1 MEIVIY
7 AAGLGSRLGKNIP
20 KALVEVGG
28 KMLIEHQLTAIGEV
42 FPGIPVRIM
51 AGYQYQLFKQT
62 IQALAWEKNPVS
74 VHLNPFFEC
83 GILGT
88 AWTSLF
94 AVNDP
99 DILRIDGDVY
109 FTKEAL
115 IPLKNI
121 RFSTILLTGV
131 SHHKT
136 TMAAFLNSRKSL
148 KEIKII
154 KDYCGNSEWVCI
166 ERYLNGE
173 YQKIVRHGVENLP
186 LNAYYYEAMNMQ
198 TSNLTMKTRT
208 VVNIYEIDTLQDLQ
222 VCEEYLAGKKA
233 NHGK

>member
-28 KMLIEHQLTAIGEV
+28 KRLIEHQLTAIGEV

-62 IQALAWEKNPVS
+62 LQDLAWKKNPVS

-109 FTKEAL
+109 FTQEAL

-121 RFSTILLTGV
+121 ECSTILLTRV

-136 TMAAFLNSRKSL
+136 TMAAFFNSRKTL

-154 KDYCGNSEWVCI
+154 KDYCGDSEWVCI

-173 YQKIVRHGVENLP
+173 YQKIVQYGVENLP

-198 TSNLTMKTRT
+198 TSKISIKTKRIE
-208 VVNIYEIDTLQDLQ
+208 NIYEIDTVQDLQ
-222 VCEEYLAGKKA
+222 TCESFLQDGGWK
-233 NHGK
+233 

>member
-1 MEIVIY
+1 MEIVIF

-28 KMLIEHQLTAIGEV
+28 KKLIEHQLLAIGEV
-42 FPGIPVRIM
+42 FPGVPVRIM
-51 AGYQYQLFKQT
+51 AGYQYRLFKQSM
-62 IQALAWEKNPVS
+62 QDLAWKKNPVS

-94 AVNDP
+94 AANDP

-115 IPLKNI
+115 TPLKNI
-121 RFSTILLTGV
+121 KYSTILLTEV
-131 SHHKT
+131 SQHKT
-136 TMAAFLNSRKSL
+136 TAVAFFNSRKTL
-148 KEIKII
+148 KEIDIV
-154 KDYCGNSEWVCI
+154 KDYCGDSEWVCI

-173 YQKIVRHGVENLP
+173 YQKIVQDGVENLP
-186 LNAYYYEAMNMQ
+186 LDAYYYEALNMQ
-198 TSNLTMKTRT
+198 TSKFNIKTKKIE
-208 VVNIYEIDTLQDLQ
+208 NIYEIDTVQDLQ
-222 VCEEYLAGKKA
+222 ACESFLQGEGR
-233 NHGK
+233 